1 MRTLPPFIK
10 ILPFVIV
17 GILLGQVVT
26 LTWWV
31 AVISAA
37 VCTLVGYR
45 LRHKPLGEVYM
56 AVSITL
62 WALCTTTLRTP
73 RTIPTP
79 KTPDQWE
86 TIITSHPVTSGRWQ
100 RCDAELFLKG
110 GSEKIILQVDTASTI
125 KLGQRGTL
133 YGYLN
138 PLPEGS
144 YGALMQ
150 RRGYVGQLWA
160 TDQGDWK
167 VTGEQSSPLIY
178 ARSVQQQLVGRIE
191 RLNLP
196 KEEEAVVEAMLLG
209 WRGDISKELRD
220 SYSRAGSSHLL
231 AISGLHVGIVAMLIW
246 WLCWL
251 LPLSSR
257 RGHIIRNLVA
267 IGAMLLYGVVTGL
280 SPSVVRAT
288 IMFCVAQVAL
298 IYGSRRS
305 ALNLLSGAAAVMLIV
320 NPNNLFDISFL
331 LSVVAVMGIALGM
344 EPTMR
349 LLGGEGGGRML
360 RSIRGVVVVGLCSTI
375 ATLPLVAPTF
385 GTVSL
390 VGIFLNPFVIVTAE
404 IIVLMGFIWVTL
416 PLEFLEPLFRS
427 VVGGAAWLQNRMV
440 EVAADL
446 SWAAIDVELP
456 GWMVAVGYLLLA
468 IGIVVAMCRK
478 EKRECK
484 IKI

>member
-1 MRTLPPFIK
+1 MRSLPPFIK

-17 GILLGQVVT
+17 GILLGQVVRPE
-26 LTWWV
+26 WWV
-31 AVISAA
+31 AAIGAT
-37 VCTLVGYR
+37 VCTLIGYR
-45 LRHKPLGEVYM
+45 LRQKRIGEVYV
-56 AVSITL
+56 AAAIIL
-62 WALCTTTLRTP
+62 WALCTTSLRTP
-73 RTIPTP
+73 QTIPTP
-79 KTPDQWE
+79 KTPGYWE
-86 TIITSHPVTSGRWQ
+86 ATIVSHPTTSGRWQ
-100 RCDAELFLKG
+100 RCDAELLLDG
-110 GSEKIILQVDTASTI
+110 HREKIILSVDTASTVA
-125 KLGQRGTL
+125 LGQRGEL

-138 PLPEGS
+138 PLPNDS
-144 YGALMQ
+144 YGHLMQ
-150 RRGYVGQLWA
+150 RRGYVGQMWA
-160 TDQGDWK
+160 TDKGDW
-167 VTGEQSSPLIY
+167 TPTEEHSSPAIIS
-178 ARSVQQQLVGRIE
+178 RDIQQQLVGRIE
-191 RLNLP
+191 KLGLQQD
-196 KEEEAVVEAMLLG
+196 EEAVVEAMLLG
-209 WRGDISKELRD
+209 WRGEISPELRN

-231 AISGLHVGIVAMLIW
+231 AISGLHVGIVAMLVW

-257 RGHIIRNLVA
+257 RGHIFRNLVA
-267 IGAMLLYGVVTGL
+267 IGIMLLYGVITGL

-288 IMFCVAQVAL
+288 IMFCVAQMAL

-331 LSVVAVMGIALGM
+331 LSVVAVMGIAIGM

-349 LLGGEGGGRML
+349 LLGGEGGGRVL
-360 RSIRGVVVVGLCSTI
+360 RSIKGVVAVGLCSTI
-375 ATLPLVAPTF
+375 ATLPLVAYTF

-390 VGIFLNPFVIVTAE
+390 VGLFLNPFVIVTAE

-416 PLEFLEPLFRS
+416 PLEMLEPLFRS

-440 EVAADL
+440 EVAAEF
-446 SWAAIDVELP
+446 SWAAIEVNPP

-468 IGIVVAMCRK
+468 VGLVVAASRK

>member
-1 MRTLPPFIK
+1 
-10 ILPFVIV
+10 
-17 GILLGQVVT
+17 
-26 LTWWV
+26 
-31 AVISAA
+31 
-37 VCTLVGYR
+37 
-45 LRHKPLGEVYM
+45 M
-56 AVSITL
+56 AVAITL
-62 WALCTTTLRTP
+62 WALCTTSLRTP
-73 RTIPTP
+73 QTIPTP
-79 KTPDQWE
+79 EAPSQWE
-86 TIITSHPVTSGRWQ
+86 ATITSHPTTSGRWQ
-100 RCDAELFLKG
+100 RCDAELLMG
-110 GSEKIILQVDTASTI
+110 GRSEKIILSVDTASFVA
-125 KLGQRGTL
+125 LGQRGIV

-144 YGALMQ
+144 YGHLMQ
-150 RRGYVGQLWA
+150 RRGYVGQMWA
-160 TDQGDWK
+160 TDKEDW
-167 VTGEQSSPLIY
+167 VATGEHSSPTIH
-178 ARSVQQQLVGRIE
+178 ARNIQQQLVGRIE
-191 RLNLP
+191 RLGLQ
-196 KEEEAVVEAMLLG
+196 KDEEAVVEAMLLG
-209 WRGDISKELRD
+209 WRGEISKELREK
-220 SYSRAGSSHLL
+220 YSRAGSSHLL

-251 LPLSSR
+251 LPLSSH

-267 IGAMLLYGVVTGL
+267 IGIMLLYGVVTGL
-280 SPSVVRAT
+280 SPSVTRAT

-305 ALNLLSGAAAVMLIV
+305 ALNLLSGAVAVMLIV

-331 LSVVAVMGIALGM
+331 LSVVAVVGIAIGL

-349 LLGGEGGGRML
+349 VLGGEGGGRVL
-360 RSIRGVVVVGLCSTI
+360 RSIRGVVAVGVCSTI
-375 ATLPLVAPTF
+375 ATLPLVAHTF

-390 VGIFLNPFVIVTAE
+390 VGIFLNPFVIVTGE

-427 VVGGAAWLQNRMV
+427 VVGGAARLQNRMV
-440 EVAADL
+440 EVAAEQ

-468 IGIVVAMCRK
+468 VGLVVAMCRK